1 MFMKKNSNRGSANII
16 FLAVIIF
23 AVLIYF
29 NVDLRSIIG
38 NIMTNPVF
46 QKVWSILVVAWT
58 NYLAPL
64 GEYLWTSIA
73 GLFN

>member
-1 MFMKKNSNRGSANII
+1 MKKDSNRGSANII

-23 AVLIYF
+23 AVLIYL

-38 NIMTNPVF
+38 NIITNPVF
-46 QKVWSILVVAWT
+46 QEVWSILVVAWT

-64 GEYLWTSIA
+64 GGFLLGSFK
-73 GLFN
+73 GLF

>member
-1 MFMKKNSNRGSANII
+1 MKKNSNRGSANII

-23 AVLIYF
+23 AALIYF
-29 NVDLRSIIG
+29 NVDLRSIVG

-64 GEYLWTSIA
+64 GEYLWGSFK
-73 GLFN
+73 GLF